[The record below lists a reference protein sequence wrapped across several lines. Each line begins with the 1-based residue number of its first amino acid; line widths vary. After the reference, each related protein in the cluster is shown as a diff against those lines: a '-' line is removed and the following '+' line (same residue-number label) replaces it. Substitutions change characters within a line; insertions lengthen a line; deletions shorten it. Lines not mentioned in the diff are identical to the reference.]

1 MTWTSSSF
9 SSSWNGLAIG
19 KRRHFDA
26 MSDASDFKEQRR
38 EAAMEVAFDKFEF
51 AADFN
56 EDGNIEVRGETMWAW
71 NIAQVWLPT
80 FQSTGSR
87 SNHQLSPAK
96 LEVLLD
102 RQSVSPAFRAV
113 CA

>member
-1 MTWTSSSF
+1 MDKFIVFEFMEWGGDWEAVGT
-9 SSSWNGLAIG
+9 
-19 KRRHFDA
+19 FDF
-26 MSDASDFKEQRR
+26 MSDAIDFKEQRR

-80 FQSTGSR
+80 FG
-87 SNHQLSPAK
+87 
-96 LEVLLD
+96 E
-102 RQSVSPAFRAV
+102 
-113 CA
+113 

>member
-1 MTWTSSSF
+1 MDKFIVFEFMEWAGDWEAVGT
-9 SSSWNGLAIG
+9 
-19 KRRHFDA
+19 FDA
-26 MSDASDFKEQRR
+26 MSDAIDFKEQRR

-80 FQSTGSR
+80 FQ
-87 SNHQLSPAK
+87 
-96 LEVLLD
+96 E
-102 RQSVSPAFRAV
+102 
-113 CA
+113 